1 MKRRG
6 LLAALPAAVLGGC
19 GYRVAGKSNLLPKNL
34 RTIAIPAFANPT
46 TRYRLTE
53 RLPAT
58 LTREFIRRTRY
69 EVITDAN
76 QADAVL
82 TGAVTGYNA
91 FPTVFDQ
98 RTGRAASVQMMVILQ
113 IKLTERATGQV
124 LFERRNF
131 EVRQR
136 YEISVDPLSYFE
148 ESSIALDRLAMDVSR
163 QVVSAVLENF

>member
-1 MKRRG
+1 MKRRAFM
-6 LLAALPAAVLGGC
+6 AALPATALTGC
-19 GYRVAGKSNLLPKNL
+19 GYRVAGKADLLPKNL
-34 RTIAIPAFANPT
+34 RTIAIPAFSNPT

-53 RLPAT
+53 RLPAM

-69 EVITDAN
+69 EVITDAS

-82 TGAVTGYNA
+82 TGAVVGYNA

-98 RTGRAASVQMMVILQ
+98 RTGRAASVQVMIVLQ
-113 IKLTERATGQV
+113 VKLTERATGNI
-124 LFERRNF
+124 LFERQNF
-131 EVRQR
+131 EARQL

-148 ESSIALDRLAMDVSR
+148 ESSTALDRLAMDVSR